1 MRRFPSKMEP
11 KDMNCQLSLKCT
23 QNWIYPRDWFYIT
36 IWNIEDQDLG
46 PDKWTVAQNLSLPSI
61 KPVNSLPG
69 LWLHVP
75 LFALLARKHSSY
87 QTLNR
92 HLVLTTYS
100 THFPN
105 GNSSTIPKATPFLVI
120 CACLTSPLKVDTI
133 TEKRVEYI
141 TPKQGQ
147 SILSLRKA
155 RTTCP
160 ALGMLQRPRLMLC
173 CPQACPH
180 SSPTPI
186 AEATWY
192 SAQIQTHSRAK
203 TQILIRNNP

>member
-1 MRRFPSKMEP
+1 MPTLTQVHSKLNLPKRLILRNYLKYRRPRLRSWQ
-11 KDMNCQLSLKCT
+11 MNSCPESLSSQHQTSELT
-23 QNWIYPRDWFYIT
+23 A
-36 IWNIEDQDLG
+36 
-46 PDKWTVAQNLSLPSI
+46 WTLATC
-61 KPVNSLPG
+61 
-69 LWLHVP
+69 P

-105 GNSSTIPKATPFLVI
+105 GNSSTIPKATQFLVI

-173 CPQACPH
+173 CPH

-186 AEATWY
+186 AETTWY